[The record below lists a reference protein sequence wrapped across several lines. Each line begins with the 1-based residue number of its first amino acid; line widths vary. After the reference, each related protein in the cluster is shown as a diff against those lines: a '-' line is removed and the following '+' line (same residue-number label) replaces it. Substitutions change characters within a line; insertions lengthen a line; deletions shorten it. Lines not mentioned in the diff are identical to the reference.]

1 MYTVVEQF
9 GSIESF
15 YKYLCDT
22 PFNDAF
28 RWARHASVTNDYSF
42 TKTYSFEY
50 AVNLMKDGWQAMA
63 PTLVQKLDV
72 ATKHD
77 APVMKQRNVLSVCG
91 YQPVVPLYLAGV
103 PTNMISKQLVA
114 VKSKIINV
122 TKLVNYNSA
131 TSVNKMMDESV
142 KALQVVK
149 KLEAQGYRCNLFI
162 AVGTEADCR
171 QVICKVKIKGANERL
186 NISKLSFP
194 MVHPSML
201 RRLFFRFMEVH
212 PEVTKG
218 FVGGYGH
225 PVSFTDMKQA
235 LVGDIV
241 IPSVFEANVENIK
254 DLESLQ
260 ATV

>member
-28 RWARHASVTNDYSF
+28 RWAKHASVTGDYSF
-42 TKTYSFEY
+42 TKTHSFEH
-50 AVNLMKDGWQAMA
+50 AVNLMKDGWQAMT

-77 APVMKQRNVLSVCG
+77 APIMKQRNVLSVCG
-91 YQPVVPLYLAGV
+91 YQPVVPLSLAGV

-122 TKLVNYNSA
+122 TKLVNYNCA
-131 TSVNKMMDESV
+131 TSVDKMMDESV

-225 PVSFTDMKQA
+225 PVSFTDMKRA

>member
-1 MYTVVEQF
+1 MDVFVEQF
-9 GSIESF
+9 SSIESF
-15 YKYLCDT
+15 YGYLCKT

-28 RWARHASVTNDYSF
+28 RWTGHASVTNGYSF
-42 TKTYSFEY
+42 TKTHSFEY
-50 AVNLMKDGWQAMA
+50 AVNLMKDGWQAMT

-77 APVMKQRNVLSVCG
+77 APIMKQRNVLSVCG

-122 TKLVNYNSA
+122 TKLVNYNS
-131 TSVNKMMDESV
+131 TTETDKIVDESV
-142 KALQVVK
+142 KALQIIK
-149 KLEAQGYRCNLFI
+149 KLEAQGYRCNLFV
-162 AVGTEADCR
+162 AFGTQKDGR
-171 QVICKVKIKGANERL
+171 QIICKVKIKGANERL

-201 RRLFFRFMEVH
+201 RRLFFRFIEVH

-218 FVGGYGH
+218 FVGGYGY
-225 PVSFTDMKQA
+225 PISFDGMKQA

-241 IPSVFEANVENIK
+241 IPSVFETNVESIK

>member
-1 MYTVVEQF
+1 
-9 GSIESF
+9 
-15 YKYLCDT
+15 
-22 PFNDAF
+22 
-28 RWARHASVTNDYSF
+28 
-42 TKTYSFEY
+42 
-50 AVNLMKDGWQAMA
+50 MA
-63 PTLVQKLDV
+63 PTLVQRLDV

-114 VKSKIINV
+114 VKSKVINV

-131 TSVNKMMDESV
+131 TGVNKMIDESV

-162 AVGTEADCR
+162 AVGAEADCR

-201 RRLFFRFMEVH
+201 RRLFFRFTEVH

-218 FVGGYGH
+218 FVGGYGR
-225 PVSFTDMKQA
+225 PVSFTDMKRA